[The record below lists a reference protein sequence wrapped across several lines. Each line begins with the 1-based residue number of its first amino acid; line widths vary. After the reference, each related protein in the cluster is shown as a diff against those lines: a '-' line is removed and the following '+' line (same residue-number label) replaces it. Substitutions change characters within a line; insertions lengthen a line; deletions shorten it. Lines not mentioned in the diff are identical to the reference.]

1 MKLSAESCHPPSFPL
16 GSDVFKGT
24 LYPYQKES
32 VDKMVDRGQ
41 MLLGLT
47 MGAGKTATSIAAIEY
62 LHDLEEVDRAL
73 IVVPASLKYQWQ
85 REISKF
91 TDARSTVI
99 DGPSAKR
106 ATQWRASVS
115 SRYVIINPES
125 LINDQAHM
133 LKQRFEAIVIDE
145 ATMIKRRSA
154 KRSRLLKKLSKPIFY
169 RFALTGQPIEN
180 RPEELFSIMEFVD
193 PEVLGRFDAFDR
205 AFIVRDRFGKPTRY
219 KSLDRLHKT
228 MDPVLIRKT
237 REDIADQLPKIIHQT
252 VPVKFD
258 APGATAYRRIAN
270 DLLEQLQ
277 SAIAV
282 NGKGFNLWSHYNG
295 GDGGEAQGQI
305 MSRLTVLRMLCDNP
319 ELVQASALLFNDPSN
334 KEGSQ
339 YAADIVADGWLSGV
353 TKAPKLEAVLEYIEE
368 VLEEDPSNKIVL
380 FSFFKQ
386 NLRLIKR
393 ATSKLTDSVLFMGGM
408 SADERDAAK
417 QRFSTDKTCRLFLS
431 SDAGGYGVDL
441 PMANYLLSYDLPWSS
456 GKLEQRESRIIRL
469 SSEFPHV
476 TIATFVMAGSIEERQ
491 YEMLQTKRSI
501 NEAFVDG
508 KHHDI
513 RGGFDITLGSL
524 STFLK
529 SSDL

>member
-1 MKLSAESCHPPSFPL
+1 M
-16 GSDVFKGT
+16 FKGT

-62 LHDLEEVDRAL
+62 LHELEEVDRVL
-73 IVVPASLKYQWQ
+73 VVVPASLKYQWS
-85 REISKF
+85 REIAKF

-99 DGPSAKR
+99 DGTPSKR
-106 ATQWRASVS
+106 VSQWRSSLS
-115 SRYVIINPES
+115 SRYVIANPES
-125 LINDQAHM
+125 LIKDQAQ
-133 LKQRFEAIVIDE
+133 LARQRFEAIIIDE
-145 ATMIKRRSA
+145 ATIIKRRAA
-154 KRSRLLKKLSKPIFY
+154 KRSRMLKKISKPMFY

-193 PEVLGRFDAFDR
+193 PAVLGRFDEFDR
-205 AFIVRDRFGKPTRY
+205 LFIVRDRFGKPTRY
-219 KSLDRLHKT
+219 KNLDRLHRT
-228 MDPVLIRKT
+228 LEPVLIRKT
-237 REDIADQLPKIIHQT
+237 REDIADQLPQIIHQT
-252 VPVKFD
+252 IPVKFD
-258 APGATAYRRIAN
+258 AAGATAYRRISN
-270 DLLEQLQ
+270 DLLHQLQ
-277 SAIAV
+277 AAISTH
-282 NGKGFNLWSHYNG
+282 GKSFNLWSHYNG

-305 MSRLTVLRMLCDNP
+305 MARLTVLRMLCDNP
-319 ELVQASALLFNDPSN
+319 ELVYNSAQAFNDPLV

-339 YAADIVADGWLSGV
+339 YAADILEQGWMAGV
-353 TKAPKLEAVLEYIEE
+353 TKSPKLEAVLEYIEE
-368 VLEEDPSNKIVL
+368 VLDEDPKNKVVL

-393 ATSKLTDSVLFMGGM
+393 ATSKITDSVLFMGGM
-408 SADERDAAK
+408 DANSRDAAK
-417 QRFSTDKTCRLFLS
+417 QRFSTDPNCRLFLS

-441 PMANYLLSYDLPWSS
+441 PVANYLLSYDLPWSS

-491 YEMLQTKRSI
+491 YEMLQTKKSV

-508 KHHDI
+508 KHHDVK
-513 RGGFDITLGSL
+513 GGFDITLGSL
-524 STFLK
+524 TDFLK
-529 SSDL
+529 SSTI